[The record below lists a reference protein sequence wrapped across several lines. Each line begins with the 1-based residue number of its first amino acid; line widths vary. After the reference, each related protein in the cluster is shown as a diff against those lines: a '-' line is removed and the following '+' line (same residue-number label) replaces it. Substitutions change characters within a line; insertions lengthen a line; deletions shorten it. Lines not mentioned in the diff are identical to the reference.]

1 MAQSNAEPPAPRRT
15 CAFPS
20 SLPPQLVISWL
31 PVREVASALLVT
43 SSWRGAS
50 AAVFQSI
57 AQSRGLGRFRADV
70 PWREVVRCSKKRV
83 AVVDPGKRFPHAT
96 HFSRLLGVE
105 DGWVAVP
112 YSAPPGTGAPDV
124 GDVGDFI
131 SEAEYVGPHTGTS
144 RLVMAFRADRD
155 GVIHI
160 IGRAGVLVGYPGE
173 LGTVN
178 LTAADVETLGVSD
191 LKKELAARGV
201 AAPTTDPELLRTR
214 LTDELRSSSLWG
226 PGVVY

>member
-1 MAQSNAEPPAPRRT
+1 MAQFESNDRPPVPTSSRT
-15 CAFPS
+15 FPS

-31 PVREVASALLVT
+31 PVSDVASALCA
-43 SSWRGAS
+43 SSAWHRAS
-50 AAVFQSI
+50 AAAFQII
-57 AQSRGLGRFRADV
+57 AQSRGLGRERADV
-70 PWREVVRCSKKRV
+70 PWRDVVRCSKRRI
-83 AVVDPGKRFPHAT
+83 AVLDSGQRYPSSTRFA
-96 HFSRLLGVE
+96 RALGVL
-105 DGWVAVP
+105 DQGWVPTAWGRREVE
-112 YSAPPGTGAPDV
+112 V